1 MEIKIQHINSAFVA
15 LLILLLSLHAKSATE
30 IIDRIA
36 VVVDEDVIMQSEL
49 SERFNEIKTQISGQK
64 NARMP
69 SEDVLKQ
76 QIKDQ
81 MIIESLQ
88 LQRAERAGIRVSDE
102 EINNTLAQIAK
113 ENSLSLNDFK
123 NALTA
128 DGISWTGMRSRV
140 SRELK
145 INRLQ
150 QGIMR
155 RRIQVSDQEVQNLS
169 LIHI

>member
-1 MEIKIQHINSAFVA
+1 
-15 LLILLLSLHAKSATE
+15 
-30 IIDRIA
+30 
-36 VVVDEDVIMQSEL
+36 
-49 SERFNEIKTQISGQK
+49 
-64 NARMP
+64 
-69 SEDVLKQ
+69 
-76 QIKDQ
+76 

-113 ENSLSLNDFK
+113 ENSLSLNNFK

-155 RRIQVSDQEVQNLS
+155 RRIQVSDQEVQNFLAS
-169 LIHI
+169 DLGSNLTADQYRLGHILISIPEMHRGTT

>member
-49 SERFNEIKTQISGQK
+49 SERFKEIKTQISGQK

-102 EINNTLAQIAK
+102 DASYRFHEYQ
-113 ENSLSLNDFK
+113 SND
-123 NALTA
+123 
-128 DGISWTGMRSRV
+128 
-140 SRELK
+140 
-145 INRLQ
+145 
-150 QGIMR
+150 
-155 RRIQVSDQEVQNLS
+155 
-169 LIHI
+169 

>member
-1 MEIKIQHINSAFVA
+1 MKIKLQHLNSGFVA
-15 LLILLLSLHAKSATE
+15 LLISVIPLLAQSATT

-36 VVVDEDVIMQSEL
+36 IVVDEDVIMQSEL
-49 SERFNEIKTQISGQK
+49 EERFEAVRSQISSQK

-69 SEDVLKQ
+69 SDDVLNKQ
-76 QIKDQ
+76 IEEQ

-88 LQRAERAGIRVSDE
+88 LQRAERAGIRISDE

-113 ENSLSLNDFK
+113 ENNLSLNEFK
-123 NALTA
+123 NALTV
-128 DGISWTGMRSRV
+128 DGISWSGMRSRV

-155 RRIQVSDQEVQNLS
+155 RRIQVSDQEIKNFLS
-169 LIHI
+169 S